1 MDFVNGSLPN
11 LMFIAGLMAIG
22 IGLGIEFKIIE
33 VKGELSKNARIGAC
47 ALGGF
52 LILASIFFYA
62 RPLLTATAPAATP
75 QPTVVQAAAVLAA
88 PGGSQVGAP
97 ALASAAAAS
106 PTVPPTNTSVP
117 PTATPEPTAT
127 PVPPT
132 VTPEP
137 TATLVPPTVTPEP
150 PTVTP
155 EPAGIEVP
163 DIRGQE
169 SKDAKRALEALGLQL
184 GEKKDK
190 CEDIGVR
197 GDDARKVKKG
207 RITCQSPL
215 PGSLV
220 PMQTQIVYVLAD

>member
-62 RPLLTATAPAATP
+62 RPLLTATAPAASP
-75 QPTVVQAAAVLAA
+75 QPTVVQAAAILAA
-88 PGGSQVGAP
+88 PGGPQVGAP
-97 ALASAAAAS
+97 ALASAAAVS
-106 PTVPPTNTSVP
+106 PTVPPTNTPVPPTATPEPTHTPVP
-117 PTATPEPTAT
+117 PTATPEPTAS
-127 PVPPT
+127 
-132 VTPEP
+132 PEP
-137 TATLVPPTVTPEP
+137 TATPEP

-155 EPAGIEVP
+155 EPAGVAVP

-169 SKDAKRALEALGLQL
+169 SKDAKRTLEGLELQL

-197 GDDARKVKKG
+197 GDDVRKVKKG